1 MADRKSCIA
10 KTIRDYLEAIKMDR
24 YIENFI
30 DFGYTE
36 LYQIQNITDDD
47 LVNIGVP
54 LVGHRN
60 KIIKGLRGERELLLP
75 LPVDVWWC
83 ELYLGTSLVWW
94 PMMVLSFSMVPCL
107 VKPRLVCEMAHQSS
121 VCVHSSFMMVL
132 LWLVVKCTVELFWC
146 TIGYKVICHR
156 TCSNPITFREC
167 V

>member
-75 LPVDVWWC
+75 LPVDV
-83 ELYLGTSLVWW
+83 
-94 PMMVLSFSMVPCL
+94 
-107 VKPRLVCEMAHQSS
+107 
-121 VCVHSSFMMVL
+121 
-132 LWLVVKCTVELFWC
+132 
-146 TIGYKVICHR
+146 
-156 TCSNPITFREC
+156 
-167 V
+167 